1 MNVYDFDKT
10 IYDGDSSVD
19 FYLFCL
25 RKYPKILK
33 VILKQIFG
41 ILAGSLG
48 IISREKMK
56 ELYFSFLVELP
67 YIDKTVEQFW
77 EYKQHRIKLWYLN
90 QKKTDDVIIS
100 ASPDFLLRPIC
111 KKLNIKY
118 LFASKIN
125 KYTGKF
131 QGKNCKGKQKV
142 KIFRENFKQFEIE
155 KFYSDSLSDTP
166 MAELSSQAFL
176 VSKNIIKPWP
186 ILKNKGD
193 K

>member
-33 VILKQIFG
+33 VILKQIYG

-111 KKLNIKY
+111 NKLNIKY

-142 KIFRENFKQFEIE
+142 RIFRENFKCIVIE

-166 MAELSSQAFL
+166 MAELSKQAFL
-176 VSKNIIKPWP
+176 VNKNIIKPWP
-186 ILKNKGD
+186 GLKK
-193 K
+193 

>member
-33 VILKQIFG
+33 VILKQIYG

-131 QGKNCKGKQKV
+131 HGKNCKGKQKV
-142 KIFRENFKQFEIE
+142 RIFREYFKCLEIE

-166 MAELSSQAFL
+166 MAELSKQAFL
-176 VSKNIIKPWP
+176 VNKNIIKPWP
-186 ILKNKGD
+186 GLKK
-193 K
+193 

>member
-33 VILKQIFG
+33 VILKQIYG

-90 QKKTDDVIIS
+90 QKKQT
-100 ASPDFLLRPIC
+100 
-111 KKLNIKY
+111 
-118 LFASKIN
+118 
-125 KYTGKF
+125 
-131 QGKNCKGKQKV
+131 
-142 KIFRENFKQFEIE
+142 
-155 KFYSDSLSDTP
+155 
-166 MAELSSQAFL
+166 M
-176 VSKNIIKPWP
+176 
-186 ILKNKGD
+186 
-193 K
+193 